1 MSLRLLLLY
10 LLFRREV
17 KDMAIVYATLIVKG
31 LKNLDQVP
39 SIIKGQVEEILAALE
54 VEA

>member
-31 LKNLDQVP
+31 LKTLDQVP
-39 SIIKGQVEEILAALE
+39 SLIHSQVEEVLEALE
-54 VEA
+54 VTM